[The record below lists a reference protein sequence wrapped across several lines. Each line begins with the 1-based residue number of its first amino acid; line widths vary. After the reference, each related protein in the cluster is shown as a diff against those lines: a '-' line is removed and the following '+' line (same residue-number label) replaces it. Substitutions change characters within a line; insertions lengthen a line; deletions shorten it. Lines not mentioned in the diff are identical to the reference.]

1 MADRTVLTDKQ
12 KKEVVNAFKTND
24 FTVGVPLKRKRNIV
38 GENAKVFLKAKKFF
52 GEYWLGNLR
61 PLGVKRP
68 AKNFSINHPVNFLEN
83 ADAEYI
89 AENVMNIYSDQEKL
103 NEAIDAMF
111 VMYKE
116 PIEKGLIGYAGQ
128 LGKDVE
134 DLTDKEIMYVVEKV
148 AEVASEVGT
157 NVIMQGQ
164 QVPELFGISAQIPQ
178 HEDFSD
184 KLSTDKI
191 NFYKKWTHSDTKLGA
206 PLLFSEL
213 SEDEATDIEGAKNF
227 FGSNPGMEIKYKF
240 FRDEYAKTLDG
251 VDKEIYYL
259 SEQGYKQ
266 KEIAKKLGYKNH
278 SAVSKRMKKMNSNFQ
293 EFLGF
298 KQ

>member
-1 MADRTVLTDKQ
+1 MAEKVELTKEQLTELTEYFKQ
-12 KKEVVNAFKTND
+12 ND
-24 FTVGVPLKRKRNIV
+24 FTKNMMLDRKYNFKL
-38 GENAKVFLKAKKFF
+38 EESKVFIKAKEFF
-52 GEYWLGNLR
+52 GKYWLGNLR
-61 PLGVKRP
+61 PLGIKRTM
-68 AKNFSINHPVNFLEN
+68 KNFSKDYPVNFLES
-83 ADAEYI
+83 ADADYI
-89 AENVMNIYSDQEKL
+89 AQSVAEIYSNPDKL
-103 NEAIDAMF
+103 NDAIDAMF
-111 VMYKE
+111 VIYKE

-128 LGKDVE
+128 LGKGVD
-134 DLTDKEIMYVVEKV
+134 DLTDEEIMYVVEKV
-148 AEVASEVGT
+148 AEIASEVGT

-164 QVPELFGISAQIPQ
+164 QVSKLFGVSTKIPQ

-191 NFYKKWTHSDTKLGA
+191 NFHKKWTHSDTKLGA

-213 SEDEATDIEGAKNF
+213 SENEATDIEDAKNF
-227 FGSNPGMEIKYKF
+227 FGSNPGMEIKYNF
-240 FRDEYAKTLDG
+240 FRDEYAKILDG
-251 VDKEIYYL
+251 IDKEIYYL

-278 SAVSKRMKKMNSNFQ
+278 SAVSKRMKKINKDFQ

>member
-1 MADRTVLTDKQ
+1 MSDKVLLTNEQ
-12 KKEVVNAFKTND
+12 KAEVVNVFKKND
-24 FTVGVPLKRKRNIV
+24 FTKNMSLKRNYSFK
-38 GENAKVFLKAKKFF
+38 GENAKVFLRAKQIF
-52 GEYWLGNLR
+52 GGYWLENLR
-61 PLGVKRP
+61 PLGINRSM
-68 AKNFSINHPVNFLEN
+68 KNFSSNYTINFLEN
-83 ADAEYI
+83 ADADFI
-89 AENVMNIYSDQEKL
+89 AESVANIFSDPQKFDESIEK
-103 NEAIDAMF
+103 MF
-111 VMYKE
+111 TIYAD
-116 PIEKGLIGYAGQ
+116 PIEDGPIGYAGQ
-128 LGKDVE
+128 LGKDVD
-134 DLTDKEIMYVVEKV
+134 DLTDEEIMHVVENV
-148 AEVASEVGT
+148 ADIANKTGI
-157 NVIMQGQ
+157 NIIMQAQ
-164 QVPELFGISAQIPQ
+164 QVPEIFGISRKIPQ

-191 NFYKKWTHSDTKLGA
+191 NFHKKWTHSDTKLGA

-227 FGSNPGMEIKYKF
+227 FGSNPGMEIKYNF

-266 KEIAKKLGYKNH
+266 KEIAEKLGYKNH
-278 SAVSKRMKKMNSNFQ
+278 SAVSKRMKKMNADFQ

>member
-1 MADRTVLTDKQ
+1 MKTLISTDTSAVLNYDVF
-12 KKEVVNAFKTND
+12 KKND
-24 FTVGVPLKRKRNIV
+24 FTKNMSLKRNYSFK
-38 GENAKVFLKAKKFF
+38 GENAKVFLRAKQIF
-52 GEYWLGNLR
+52 GGYWLENLR
-61 PLGVKRP
+61 PLGINRSM
-68 AKNFSINHPVNFLEN
+68 KNFSSNYTINFLEN
-83 ADAEYI
+83 ADADFI
-89 AENVMNIYSDQEKL
+89 AESVANIFSDPQKFDESIEK
-103 NEAIDAMF
+103 MF
-111 VMYKE
+111 TIYAD
-116 PIEKGLIGYAGQ
+116 PIEDGLIGYAGQ
-128 LGKDVE
+128 LGKDVD
-134 DLTDKEIMYVVEKV
+134 DLTDEEIMHVVENV
-148 AEVASEVGT
+148 ADIANKTGI
-157 NVIMQGQ
+157 NIIMQAQ
-164 QVPELFGISAQIPQ
+164 QVPEIFGISRKIPQ

-191 NFYKKWTHSDTKLGA
+191 NFHKKWTHSDTKLGA

-227 FGSNPGMEIKYKF
+227 FGSNPGMEIKYNF

-266 KEIAKKLGYKNH
+266 KEIAEKLGYKNH
-278 SAVSKRMKKMNSNFQ
+278 SAVSKRMKKMNADFQ

>member
-1 MADRTVLTDKQ
+1 MSDKIVLTDEQ
-12 KKEVVNAFKTND
+12 KKEVVNAFKEND
-24 FTVGVPLKRKRNIV
+24 FTAKVPLKRKRNIV

-89 AENVMNIYSDQEKL
+89 AENVMNIYSDPEKL
-103 NEAIDAMF
+103 NEAIDTMF

-128 LGKDVE
+128 LGKDVD
-134 DLTDKEIMYVVEKV
+134 DLTDEEIMYVVEKV
-148 AEVASEVGT
+148 AEVAGNVGT
-157 NVIMQGQ
+157 SVIMQGQ
-164 QVPELFGISAQIPQ
+164 QVPELFSISAKIPQ

-191 NFYKKWTHSDTKLGA
+191 NFHKKWTHSDTKLGA
-206 PLLFSEL
+206 LLLFSEL
-213 SEDEATDIEGAKNF
+213 SENEATDIEGAKNF
-227 FGSNPGMEIKYKF
+227 FGSNPGMEIKYNF

-251 VDKEIYYL
+251 IDREIYYL

-278 SAVSKRMKKMNSNFQ
+278 SAVSKRMKKMNIDFQ
-293 EFLGF
+293 DFLGF
-298 KQ
+298 K

>member
-1 MADRTVLTDKQ
+1 MSDKIALTDEQ
-12 KKEVVNAFKTND
+12 KKEVVGAFKEND
-24 FTVGVPLKRKRNIV
+24 FTAKVPLKRKRNMV
-38 GENAKVFLKAKKFF
+38 GENAIVFLKAKKFF

-89 AENVMNIYSDQEKL
+89 AENVMNIYSDPEKL
-103 NEAIDAMF
+103 NEAIDTMF

-128 LGKDVE
+128 LGKDVD
-134 DLTDKEIMYVVEKV
+134 DLTDEEIMYVVEKV
-148 AEVASEVGT
+148 AEVAGKVGT
-157 NVIMQGQ
+157 SVIMQGQ
-164 QVPELFGISAQIPQ
+164 QVPEIFSISAKIPQ

-191 NFYKKWTHSDTKLGA
+191 NFHKKWTHSDTKLGA

-213 SEDEATDIEGAKNF
+213 SEDEATDIEGARNF
-227 FGSNPGMEIKYKF
+227 FGSNPGMEIKYNF
-240 FRDEYAKTLDG
+240 LRDEYAKTLDG
-251 VDKEIYYL
+251 IDREIYYL

-266 KEIAKKLGYKNH
+266 KEIAEKLGYKNH
-278 SAVSKRMKKMNSNFQ
+278 SAVSKRMKKINKDFQ

-298 KQ
+298 K